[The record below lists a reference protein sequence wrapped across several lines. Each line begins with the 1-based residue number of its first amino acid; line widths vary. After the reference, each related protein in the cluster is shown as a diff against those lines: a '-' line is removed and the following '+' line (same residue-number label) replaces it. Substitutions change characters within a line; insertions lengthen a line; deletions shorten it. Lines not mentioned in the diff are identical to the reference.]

1 MGPNTTPP
9 SPRAPEDR
17 TSRRHFLL
25 QTAAA
30 TAAACATSPPPC
42 PVLARRCDQLHA
54 HVRVP
59 VEHLWRR
66 ALPIPADAQLS
77 PFSPTGTLPHGHRV
91 GDVAQWTAPE
101 WFWTYPD
108 WGTKDHHPTIG
119 SGELPPSID
128 KRFEHVYPGKLGPWP
143 NLLPKSFAMQAKTFV
158 DSIVP
163 GHLTRMLGY
172 GPAGGEVHSPGP
184 LFRVD
189 LGQHLIVRVDNAIE
203 RDLHLEISVHLH
215 GGHTP
220 AHSDGHPNFMIRP
233 GQARDYYYP
242 NPIPLKVMGQLVDDP
257 AGPRIEWAPIPGEWD
272 HSEVPSTM
280 WYHDH
285 AEDITAHNALM
296 GLAGLYI
303 LQDETERKWIADG
316 ILPASDT
323 PIALRD
329 VCLCPVPDE
338 HMHEDVRAEAERRGG
353 SFREA
358 RIHFDPFDHDGS
370 LGNHVLCNGAVF
382 PVLTLGPG
390 QHRLRLLNA
399 SLARMYHLRF
409 VAVGKPG
416 TPQAGVVASNDKG
429 QPNFLPVL
437 RFGKDSWLMPHAV
450 STASTFLSMAAR
462 ADLIL
467 DLEQPVQHHGTAWS
481 RDDYDLYLVST
492 LVQKDGRGPGH
503 GDNEFDLEQ
512 PRGSMFDGLEDEGA
526 FEGPGKAWRMP
537 EDPQNVTHDG
547 GPQAGNPNW
556 LWLMRIARDEKAPSS
571 SSSLVPVPASFEA
584 ALRDNL
590 ISTASAEAPRPTPL
604 RQHESILE
612 SLKEIQGA
620 QGQIPWDAIPRR
632 EFDFERGQGAW
643 KINHRFYDAN
653 TANAVPALWSTELW
667 ILRNRSGG
675 WWHPIHIHLESH
687 QQVHVSAKAIK
698 FGALNGAEIDRVVLA
713 HPDYNPPWLREGM
726 KVDDLKSFLK
736 ADPRNY
742 TDAEIEAIPM
752 PELAHLAAWLHS
764 FRLGEVGAPVKAQDF
779 TRTIVEQLR
788 IETLPRPPAGFD
800 PTVWNLGIKHDTT
813 LLGPNTEVHVLMRF
827 RTFQGPFVF
836 HCHNLNHED
845 MRMMFQFDPRIAEHH
860 EDWRGRTEIPVRPAF
875 WFYDQKPHGG
885 PR

>member
-1 MGPNTTPP
+1 
-9 SPRAPEDR
+9 
-17 TSRRHFLL
+17 
-25 QTAAA
+25 
-30 TAAACATSPPPC
+30 
-42 PVLARRCDQLHA
+42 
-54 HVRVP
+54 
-59 VEHLWRR
+59 
-66 ALPIPADAQLS
+66 
-77 PFSPTGTLPHGHRV
+77 
-91 GDVAQWTAPE
+91 
-101 WFWTYPD
+101 FWTYPN
-108 WGTKDHHPTIG
+108 WGTTNHHPTIG
-119 SGELPPSID
+119 SGELPPSIPT
-128 KRFEHVYPGKLGPWP
+128 RHEHIYPGRLGPWP
-143 NLLPKSFAMQAKTFV
+143 NLPPKSFAMQAKAFV

-189 LGQHLIVRVDNAIE
+189 LGQNLIVRVDNAIE

-242 NPIPLKVMGQLVDDP
+242 NPIPLKVRGELLSGPPPTPPAPPEDIGEATGSKGQPSSATGGAFRPSDNP
-257 AGPRIEWAPIPGEWD
+257 GPRIEWTPIPGEWD

-296 GLAGLYI
+296 GLAGIYI

-316 ILPASDT
+316 ILPTSDT

-329 VCLCPVPDE
+329 VCLCPVPEE
-338 HMHEDVRAEAERRGG
+338 HMHEDVRAEVQRRGG
-353 SFREA
+353 GYREA

-382 PVLTLGPG
+382 PVLKLGPG

-416 TPQAGVVASNDKG
+416 TPQAGVVASTAEG
-429 QPNFLPVL
+429 HPHFLPVL

-450 STASTFLSMAAR
+450 RTQSTFLSMAAR
-462 ADLIL
+462 ADVIL
-467 DLEQPVQHHGTAWS
+467 DLEQTVKHQGTEWS

-503 GDNEFDLEQ
+503 GDNEFDLAQ
-512 PRGSMFDGLEDEGA
+512 PRGSMFDGLDDDVA
-526 FEGPGKAWRMP
+526 FGGEGKAWRKP

-571 SSSLVPVPASFEA
+571 FSSLAPMPASFEA
-584 ALRDNL
+584 ALRDASS
-590 ISTASAEAPRPTPL
+590 STAPAEPARPTAL

-612 SLKEIQGA
+612 SLKEIKGA
-620 QGQIPWDAIPRR
+620 QGQIPWEAIPRR

-643 KINHRFYDAN
+643 KINHQFYDAN
-653 TANAVPALWSTELW
+653 TSNAVPALWSTELW

-687 QQVHVSAKAIK
+687 QQVYVSAKTIK
-698 FGALNGAEIDRVVLA
+698 TGTLNGAEIDRVVLA
-713 HPDYNPPWLREGM
+713 HPDYTPPWLPEGM
-726 KVDDLKSFLK
+726 REEDLRSFLK

-742 TDAEIEAIPM
+742 TDAEIDAIPM
-752 PELAHLAAWLHS
+752 PERAHLAAWITS
-764 FRLGEVGAPVKAQDF
+764 FRLGEIGAAVKPSEF
-779 TRTIVEQLR
+779 TREIVARLR
-788 IETLPRPPAGFD
+788 LDPLPKPPPGFD
-800 PTVWNLGIKHDTT
+800 PAVWNLGIKHDTT

-885 PR
+885 AR